1 MAYFYIILKLV
12 SVIESMRFYKIPAG
26 SLIPTIMAGDWIV
39 TLKVWSTENLKRRDM
54 IVFPFPPDPSIDY
67 IKRVIGLPGE
77 KLEIRKDLVFINGE
91 LIDEPYAYFEPK
103 EQISRRAQGLT
114 NAAPVSRFGPIV
126 IPEGKLFVMGDNR
139 YNSADSC
146 YWGFVELETVKSKA
160 WFIYWS
166 QNPDND
172 TFEGINFDRIF
183 KKIE

>member
-12 SVIESMRFYKIPAG
+12 SIIESMRFYKIPAG

-54 IVFPFPPDPSIDY
+54 IVFPFPPDPSIVY

-77 KLEIRKDLVFINGE
+77 RLEIRKDLVFINGE
-91 LIDEPYAYFEPK
+91 IIDEPYAYFEPEEK
-103 EQISRRAQGLT
+103 SSRRTQGFT
-114 NAAPVSRFGPIV
+114 DAEPVSRFGPIV

-139 YNSADSC
+139 YNSVDSR
-146 YWGFVELETVKSKA
+146 YFGFVELETVKSKA
-160 WFIYWS
+160 SFIYWS

>member
-12 SVIESMRFYKIPAG
+12 SVVESMRFYKIPAG

-77 KLEIRKDLVFINGE
+77 RLEIRKDLVFINGE

-103 EQISRRAQGLT
+103 ERSSMQAQGLT
-114 NAAPVSRFGPIV
+114 DATPGSRYGPIV

-139 YNSADSC
+139 YNSADSR

>member
-1 MAYFYIILKLV
+1 MAYLYIISILV
-12 SVIESMRFYKIPAG
+12 SINKSIQFYKIPAS

-54 IVFPFPPDPSIDY
+54 IVFPYPRDPSIDY

-77 KLEIRKDLVFINGE
+77 TLEIANDQVFINGE

-139 YNSADSC
+139 YNSADSR
-146 YWGFVELETVKSKA
+146 YWGFVELETVKNKA

-166 QNPDND
+166 KNPVMD

>member
-1 MAYFYIILKLV
+1 MAYLYILSYLLPIIKPIKFYRI
-12 SVIESMRFYKIPAG
+12 SAG
-26 SLIPTIMAGDWIV
+26 SLTPAIIADDRIV
-39 TLKVWSTENLKRRDM
+39 TLKVWSTENIKRRDM
-54 IVFPFPPDPSIDY
+54 IVFPFPPNPTIEY

-77 KLEIRKDLVFINGE
+77 RLEIANDQVFINGE

-103 EQISRRAQGLT
+103 ERSSRQAQGLT
-114 NAAPVSRFGPIV
+114 DVAPVSRFGPIV

-139 YNSADSC
+139 YNSADSR